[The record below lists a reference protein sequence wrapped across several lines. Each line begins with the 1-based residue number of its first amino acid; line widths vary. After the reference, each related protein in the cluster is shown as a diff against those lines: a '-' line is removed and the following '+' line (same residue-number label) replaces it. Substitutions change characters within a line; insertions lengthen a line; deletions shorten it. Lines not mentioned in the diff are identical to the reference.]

1 MKKALENN
9 IKVLRAEMGITQE
22 ELGAACGL
30 SRQSINAI
38 ETGKYVPTVVTAIKI
53 AKFFNKNIEDIF
65 KLSGQSL
72 T

>member
-9 IKVLRAEMGITQE
+9 IKVLRAEMGMTQE

-53 AKFFNKNIEDIF
+53 AKFFNKKIEDIF
-65 KLSGQSL
+65 KLSG
-72 T
+72 